1 MFRKLALILCFSIL
15 PLQLH
20 AEETRYVSENIY
32 VYIHSGPGSQYK
44 ILGSVAAGRPIQ
56 LLPEA
61 PENGYSK
68 IIDTKNREGWIQTS
82 MIVNEPTFR
91 VTQPKLQEQ
100 IDSLQQQL
108 ETAQSENAQAS
119 QHQAKLESQ
128 LAAAT
133 QARQQAET
141 SLKQAQMQLASLKQD
156 EKYRFWR
163 EGGMIAG
170 AGLLLGLILA
180 YFPKP
185 GRKRKSSW

>member
-1 MFRKLALILCFSIL
+1 MLRKLALFLCFSIL
-15 PLQLH
+15 PLHLH

-61 PENGYSK
+61 SENGYSK
-68 IIDTKNREGWIQTS
+68 ILDSKNREGWIQTS
-82 MIVNEPTFR
+82 MIVKDPTFR
-91 VTQPKLQEQ
+91 VLQPQLELQIE
-100 IDSLQQQL
+100 SLQQQL
-108 ETAQSENAQAS
+108 ATAQSGSVEAS
-119 QHQAKLESQ
+119 QHTAKLESQ
-128 LAAAT
+128 LASEVK
-133 QARQQAET
+133 ARQAAET
-141 SLKQAQMQLASLKQD
+141 SLKQAQIQLASLKQD

-170 AGLLLGLILA
+170 AGLLIGLILA

-185 GRKRKSSW
+185 GRKRKTNW